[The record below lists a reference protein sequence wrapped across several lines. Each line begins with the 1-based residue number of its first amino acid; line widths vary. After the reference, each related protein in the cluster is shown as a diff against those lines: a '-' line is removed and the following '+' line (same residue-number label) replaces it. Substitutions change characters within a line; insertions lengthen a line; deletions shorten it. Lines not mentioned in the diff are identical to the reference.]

1 MAVGREILSYENRA
15 KLIALQIDVGAT
27 GAVSA
32 IRGRGVTSVTRNSAG
47 KYTIVLDKPF
57 KRVLAVPKVGMT
69 GAGAPGPV
77 DGVGSV
83 DTTNVGA
90 QPTASVILYT
100 ALTAAPTAAADVANG
115 TTINLV
121 MHVSDSDV

>member
-1 MAVGREILSYENRA
+1 MAIGREILGHENRA

-32 IRGRGVTSVTRNSAG
+32 IRGKGVSSVVRNSAG
-47 KYTIVLDKPF
+47 KYTITLDRGY
-57 KRVLAVPKVGMT
+57 KRVLGVGRIGMT

-77 DGVGSV
+77 DGTGSV
-83 DTTNVGA
+83 DTTNAG
-90 QPTASVILYT
+90 TGSVILYT
-100 ALTAAPTAAADVANG
+100 ALTAAPTTAADVASG

-121 MHVSDSDV
+121 LLVSDSDV